1 MSIVRCGVP
10 VALGVAIRFRDHC
23 VQRDNPMRTSL
34 PAPTP
39 AQAAH
44 SAKVAEAITNRI
56 VANGPLRFDAFMDL
70 ALYAPGLGYYSAGA
84 TKIGRDGDFTTAPEL
99 GSVFA
104 RCLAE
109 AVAPELAPTGADVVE
124 LGAGTGALAVGL
136 LTALATL
143 GRLPARYRIVEVSA
157 DLRDRQQL
165 AIGTL
170 DESVR
175 RRVEWLD
182 APPDAAWHGALIAN
196 EVVDAL
202 PCRLFEQR
210 KAGLVELGVAVDGGG
225 RLAWHDLEPDA
236 ALVAE
241 IRGALDDGRERPDPY
256 RSEIRPQI
264 PAWLNVV
271 AGRLVRGL
279 AIFVDYGFPRAEYYL
294 PARSSGTLRCHYRHR
309 AHDDPL
315 VLVGLQDLTA
325 SVDFTQLA
333 DAGRASGF
341 DVACYATQAA
351 FLLAS
356 GLPRIL
362 GEAASADPME
372 LVRLGAEVRTLTL
385 PGEMGERFKV
395 LALSRGLDPSTLPFV
410 AADSSPRL

>member
-1 MSIVRCGVP
+1 MSIVRGGVP

-23 VQRDNPMRTSL
+23 VLRDNPMRNSL

-44 SAKVAEAITNRI
+44 SAKVADAITNRI
-56 VANGPLRFDAFMDL
+56 AAHGPLRFDVFMDL

-109 AVAPELAPTGADVVE
+109 AIAPALAEPAAHVVE

-136 LTALATL
+136 LTALAAL
-143 GRLPARYRIVEVSA
+143 DQLPARYRIVEVSA
-157 DLRDRQQL
+157 DLRERQRAAL
-165 AIGTL
+165 ARL
-170 DESVR
+170 DPVLSS
-175 RRVEWLD
+175 RVEWLD
-182 APPDAAWHGALIAN
+182 APPASAWRGALLAN

-202 PCRLFEQR
+202 PCRLFEWR
-210 KAGLVELGVAVDGGG
+210 ESGLVELGVGTGADG
-225 RLAWHDLEPDA
+225 RLEWRDLEPDA
-236 ALVAE
+236 AFAAEVADALAGS
-241 IRGALDDGRERPDPY
+241 RGLPGPY
-256 RSEIRPQI
+256 RSEIRPQV
-264 PAWLNVV
+264 PAWLSAV
-271 AGRLVRGL
+271 AGQLEAGL
-279 AIFVDYGFPRAEYYL
+279 AVFVDYGFPRAEYYL
-294 PARSSGTLRCHYRHR
+294 PARSMGTLRCHFRHR
-309 AHDDPL
+309 AHDDPM

-333 DAGRASGF
+333 GAGRALGF
-341 DVACYATQAA
+341 DVACYSGQAA

-362 GEAASADPME
+362 GEAASLDPIE

-395 LALSRGLDPSTLPFV
+395 LVLSRGLDPSTLPFV

>member
-1 MSIVRCGVP
+1 
-10 VALGVAIRFRDHC
+10 
-23 VQRDNPMRTSL
+23 MRNFL

-44 SAKVAEAITNRI
+44 STRVAEAIAGRI
-56 VANGPLRFDAFMDL
+56 AAHGPLRFDAFMDL
-70 ALYAPGLGYYSAGA
+70 VLYAPGLGYYSAGA
-84 TKIGRDGDFTTAPEL
+84 TKIGRHGDFTTAPEL
-99 GSVFA
+99 GSIFA

-109 AVAPELAPTGADVVE
+109 AVAPALAPPGAEVVE

-136 LTALATL
+136 LGALAVH

-157 DLRDRQQL
+157 DLRERQQS
-165 AIGTL
+165 AIATL
-170 DESVR
+170 DGEIR
-175 RRVEWLD
+175 RRIEWSD
-182 APPDAAWHGALIAN
+182 VPPDGNWQGVLVAN

-210 KAGLVELGVAVDGGG
+210 ESGLVELGVAVDATGHFV
-225 RLAWHDLEPDA
+225 WHDLEPDA
-236 ALVAE
+236 ALAAE
-241 IRGALDDGRERPDPY
+241 IRSAFDDGRPRPLPY
-256 RSEIRPQI
+256 RSEIRPQV
-264 PAWLNVV
+264 PAWLDAV
-271 AGRLVRGL
+271 AGRLERGL
-279 AIFVDYGFPRAEYYL
+279 AVLVDYGFPRAEYYL
-294 PARSSGTLRCHYRHR
+294 PARATGTLRCHYRHR

-333 DAGRASGF
+333 DAGRAQGF

-351 FLLAS
+351 FLFAT

-362 GEAASADPME
+362 TEAADADPRE
-372 LVRLGAEVRTLTL
+372 LARMGAEVRTLTL
-385 PGEMGERFKV
+385 PGEMGDRFKV
-395 LALSRGLDPSTLPFV
+395 LVLARGLDPVMLPFV